1 MILLNRLEKF
11 AKQQGFFSNLQFG
24 FEEGVGCIEAS
35 FTILETINHML
46 ERGSKVFG
54 CFLDVRKA
62 FDTVWIDG
70 LLYKLFTELG
80 IEGKMWLAIK
90 DLYTDVKARVLFSG
104 TLSRIFDISQGTG
117 QGRILAP
124 FMYKI
129 YINSLLEELSSHSYA
144 VSINSIKLTSPT
156 FADDISL
163 IALQPLFLQTFLK
176 ICFQYSLKW
185 RYEFNNFKS
194 GVVTFGETKST
205 HFKSMQNRKWLLGES
220 SVDELYECKN
230 LGVTKNYVGSF
241 SSNVED
247 NIEKTRK
254 KAGMLFSANINRR
267 RTSPLVYVKF
277 WRQACL
283 PALLFGSELF
293 TLTSSQLLKLERCQ
307 SWFLRIIF
315 YAPKF
320 APRVLLLKLS
330 NLNSVEAEV
339 DIKKTLI
346 FGSAHYA
353 G

>member
-1 MILLNRLEKF
+1 
-11 AKQQGFFSNLQFG
+11 
-24 FEEGVGCIEAS
+24 
-35 FTILETINHML
+35 ML

-62 FDTVWIDG
+62 FDTVWING

-80 IEGKMWLAIK
+80 IEDKLWLAIK

-129 YINSLLEELSSHSYA
+129 SINSLLEELSSHSYA
-144 VSINSIKLTSPT
+144 VFINSIKLTSPT
-156 FADDISL
+156 FADDISF
-163 IALQPLFLQTFLK
+163 IALQPSFLQTFLK

-185 RYEFNNFKS
+185 RYEFNNSKS
-194 GVVTFGETKST
+194 GLVTFGETKSI
-205 HFKSMQNRKWLLGES
+205 HFKSMQDRKCLLGES
-220 SVDELYECKN
+220 NVDELYEYKN

-254 KAGMLFSANINRR
+254 KAWMLFSANINRR

-307 SWFLRIIF
+307 SWFLRILF

-330 NLNSVEAEV
+330 NLKSVEAEV
-339 DIKKTLI
+339 DIKSSY
-346 FGSAHYA
+346 FWVGSLRRLPWLKLLRAYF
-353 G
+353 

>member
-35 FTILETINHML
+35 FTILETINHVL

-144 VSINSIKLTSPT
+144 VFINSIKLTS
-156 FADDISL
+156 
-163 IALQPLFLQTFLK
+163 
-176 ICFQYSLKW
+176 
-185 RYEFNNFKS
+185 
-194 GVVTFGETKST
+194 
-205 HFKSMQNRKWLLGES
+205 
-220 SVDELYECKN
+220 
-230 LGVTKNYVGSF
+230 
-241 SSNVED
+241 
-247 NIEKTRK
+247 
-254 KAGMLFSANINRR
+254 
-267 RTSPLVYVKF
+267 
-277 WRQACL
+277 
-283 PALLFGSELF
+283 
-293 TLTSSQLLKLERCQ
+293 QLLQ
-307 SWFLRIIF
+307 MI
-315 YAPKF
+315 Y
-320 APRVLLLKLS
+320 
-330 NLNSVEAEV
+330 
-339 DIKKTLI
+339 
-346 FGSAHYA
+346 H
-353 G
+353 

>member
-1 MILLNRLEKF
+1 M
-11 AKQQGFFSNLQFG
+11 QFC
-24 FEEGVGCIEAS
+24 FKEGVGCIEAS

-90 DLYTDVKARVLFSG
+90 DLYTDVLFSG

-129 YINSLLEELSSHSYA
+129 YINSLIEELSSHSYA
-144 VSINSIKLTSPT
+144 VLINSIKLTSPA

-163 IALQPLFLQTFLK
+163 LALQPLFLQTFLK

-185 RYEFNNFKS
+185 RYEFNNSKS

-205 HFKSMQNRKWLLGES
+205 HFKSMQDRKWFLGKS
-220 SVDELYECKN
+220 SVDELYEYKN

-247 NIEKTRK
+247 NIKKTRK
-254 KAGMLFSANINRR
+254 KVGMRFSANTNRR

-277 WRQACL
+277 WRHACL

-293 TLTSSQLLKLERCQ
+293 TLTSRQLLQLERCQ

-320 APRVLLLKLS
+320 APCVLLLQLS